1 MSAAAVRRRGNLDA
15 MLRSLAADFRRFD
28 FGTLRMRD
36 GRALIAVRRKSGEPG
51 LYAVITDS
59 EDEMRD
65 ALLEDAD
72 SPPGSEGQPGGDQF
86 EGPDG

>member
-1 MSAAAVRRRGNLDA
+1 MSAAAVRRRGNRDA
-15 MLRSLAADFRRFD
+15 MLRGLAADFRRFD

-36 GRALIAVRRKSGEPG
+36 GISLIGVRRKSGEPG

-59 EDEMRD
+59 EDEMRN
-65 ALLEDAD
+65 ALREDAD
-72 SPPGSEGQPGGDQF
+72 FPPGSEAQPGGDQI